1 MLSWENAM
9 RGAPAK
15 YLSKAEDALFE
26 FEHGEPPPAR
36 VLPWWG
42 DEESEET
49 EEDAP
54 EDLEG
59 E

>member
-1 MLSWENAM
+1 M